1 MIYGRPVGG
10 AGGGATVEYVDYGND
25 AGITQQAAF
34 IQAAADSLGIARQKS
49 AQVGGY
55 LLFGGG
61 QDAYNNYKTA
71 VVAYDTSLV
80 QSSPA
85 AFAQSK
91 VGHAAVSVGE
101 YALFAGGATSTSGGS
116 GTTVYAYNTALTQS
130 VPTAL
135 SWSNPYYLS
144 GTKTRSHALFGGG
157 GRATAVNAYDASLTR
172 TSPAELAGAGYIAMS
187 GSAGEYALFVGLS
200 ATGAAGLVACAYDAS
215 LTRVELTPLS
225 VGRYGGASANVGD
238 YVLFAGGNTDNSMPF
253 LSAGTAYVDAYDSS
267 LTRSTAASLPIA
279 VSDNGGTSLSGLYA
293 LFGGGYTT
301 GTNMPSN
308 GVCAYDKSLTVK
320 TLSALSNNS
329 GCGVCG
335 GEIGSYAVFGGG
347 MVTGN
352 SPTSYRYAQAY
363 RLDPVEIVV
372 PDQCK
377 YAFGGEEEATAS
389 GKVTLSLAPPVNG
402 YIKYTNTTIS

>member
-1 MIYGRPVGG
+1 MPCLGR
-10 AGGGATVEYVDYGND
+10 
-25 AGITQQAAF
+25 
-34 IQAAADSLGIARQKS
+34 R
-49 AQVGGY
+49 
-55 LLFGGG
+55 
-61 QDAYNNYKTA
+61 
-71 VVAYDTSLV
+71 
-80 QSSPA
+80 
-85 AFAQSK
+85 
-91 VGHAAVSVGE
+91 
-101 YALFAGGATSTSGGS
+101 
-116 GTTVYAYNTALTQS
+116 
-130 VPTAL
+130 
-135 SWSNPYYLS
+135 
-144 GTKTRSHALFGGG
+144 
-157 GRATAVNAYDASLTR
+157 RATAVNAYDASLTR

-347 MVTGN
+347 NGDREFSDVIQVC
-352 SPTSYRYAQAY
+352 PAY